1 MRFTAKEG
9 HCAASRAGLHGLS
22 GARPGDS
29 LKRFHDGDIG
39 DATTFTHGL

>member
-9 HCAASRAGLHGLS
+9 HCAASRAGLHGLIPHDR
-22 GARPGDS
+22 AS

-39 DATTFTHGL
+39 NATTFAHGL

>member
-9 HCAASRAGLHGLS
+9 HCAASRAGLHGLIP
-22 GARPGDS
+22 ARSYVS

-39 DATTFTHGL
+39 NATTFAHGL

>member
-9 HCAASRAGLHGLS
+9 HCAASRACLHGLIP
-22 GARPGDS
+22 ARRGVS

-39 DATTFTHGL
+39 NAATFTHGL